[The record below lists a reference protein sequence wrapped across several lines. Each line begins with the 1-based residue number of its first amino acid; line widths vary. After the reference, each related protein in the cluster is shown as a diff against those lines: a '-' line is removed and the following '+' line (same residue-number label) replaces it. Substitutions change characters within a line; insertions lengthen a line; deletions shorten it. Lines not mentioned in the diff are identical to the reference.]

1 MPYQKLLKEGKIKI
15 HNALG
20 EEIKDILEIADRN
33 LSFAKQAMAPA
44 RLRRGTG
51 G

>member
-15 HNALG
+15 HHASG

-33 LSFAKQAMAPA
+33 LSFA
-44 RLRRGTG
+44 
-51 G
+51 